1 MVEYADIQSYIDSI
15 AAYNDKKENLEH
27 IYGSR
32 SNLDA
37 FYAWR
42 DEHVLSEIFYYGW
55 IIDYWMEAG
64 KFRDVSAA
72 FDTFMWF

>member
-1 MVEYADIQSYIDSI
+1 MVEYADIKSYINSI

-27 IYGSR
+27 IDGSR

-37 FYAWR
+37 LYAWR
-42 DEHVLSEIFYYGW
+42 VEYVLSEIFYYRW

-64 KFRDVSAA
+64 KFRDLSAA
-72 FDTFMWF
+72 FGTFM